1 MSREELLLWIKANWF
16 ATNERRSKLMSFIK
30 TTTQNIRR
38 SPYQAIAAIVIMT
51 LTFLVI
57 SFFTFLLV
65 GSSKIVAY
73 FESKPQVTAFFRNE
87 AKQED
92 INSLESKLKDSGKV
106 SSVKFVSK
114 KEALAI
120 YKEQNKNDPLL
131 LDLVTADILPSSLE
145 ISTYKIGDLSQVS
158 DTLKGSSIISE
169 VIFQKDV
176 VSTLTSWTS
185 ALRKIGI
192 AAILIL
198 SLVSIFIILTITGI
212 KISQKRGDIHI
223 MRLIGA
229 TNWYIR
235 WPFIFEGMFYGVV
248 GAFTGWVVSTV
259 ALVAATPYL
268 SDFLSGIPI
277 LPASPIFL
285 LELLG
290 GELLLALVLGAF
302 SSYLAV
308 LRFLK

>member
-1 MSREELLLWIKANWF
+1 
-16 ATNERRSKLMSFIK
+16 MSFIK
-30 TTTQNIRR
+30 TTTQNIKR
-38 SPYQAIAAIVIMT
+38 SPYQTIAAVIIMT
-51 LTFLVI
+51 LTFLVV

-65 GSSKIVAY
+65 GSSKIIQY
-73 FESKPQVTAFFRNE
+73 FESKPQVTVFFRNE

-92 INSLESKLKDSGKV
+92 INSLENKLKEEGRV

-145 ISTYKIGDLSQVS
+145 ISTYKIEDLSRVS
-158 DTLKGSSIISE
+158 EALKSSSIVSE

-185 ALRKIGI
+185 ALRKIGV
-192 AAILIL
+192 ASILVL
-198 SLVSIFIILTITGI
+198 SLASIFIILTITGI
-212 KISQKRGDIHI
+212 KISQKRTDIHI
-223 MRLIGA
+223 MKLIGA

-248 GAFTGWVVSTV
+248 GAFTGWVVSTI
-259 ALVAATPYL
+259 ALIAATPYL
-268 SDFLSGIPI
+268 SDFLRGIPI

-285 LELLG
+285 LALLG
-290 GELLLALVLGAF
+290 GELLLAAVLGAF

>member
-1 MSREELLLWIKANWF
+1 MSIVKN
-16 ATNERRSKLMSFIK
+16 TK
-30 TTTQNIRR
+30 QNIRR
-38 SPYQAIAAIVIMT
+38 SPYQALSAIVIMT

-57 SFFTFLLV
+57 SFFAFLLT
-65 GSSKIVAY
+65 GSSKIVSY

-87 AKQED
+87 AKQSD
-92 INSLESKLKDSGKV
+92 INNLENKLKESEKV

-145 ISTYKIGDLSQVS
+145 ISTHKIEDLSPIS
-158 DTLKGSSIISE
+158 ETLKSSSIVSE

-176 VSTLTSWTS
+176 VSTLTAWTS

-192 AAILIL
+192 ASIVIL
-198 SLVSIFIILTITGI
+198 SLVSIFLILTIIGI

-229 TNWYIR
+229 GPWYIR
-235 WPFIFEGMFYGVV
+235 WPFIFEGVFYAVV
-248 GAFTGWVVSTV
+248 GAFTGWVLSTV
-259 ALVAATPYL
+259 SLLLATPFL
-268 SDFLSGIPI
+268 SDFLRGIPI
-277 LPASPIFL
+277 LPVSPIFL
-285 LELLG
+285 LALLF
-290 GELLLALVLGAF
+290 GELIFAAVLGAF

-308 LRFLK
+308 LRYLK